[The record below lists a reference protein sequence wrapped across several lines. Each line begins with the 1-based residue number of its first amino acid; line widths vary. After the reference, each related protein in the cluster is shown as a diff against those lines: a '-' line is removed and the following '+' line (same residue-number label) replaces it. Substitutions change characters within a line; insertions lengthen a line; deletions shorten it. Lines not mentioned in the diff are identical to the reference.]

1 MTSRSPARRG
11 ALRFCALAAAAL
23 SIAAIGTGLPAAGQ
37 AQDLAIGLSGNVT
50 SMDPHFHNL
59 SPNSNVAA
67 HVYDRLVHHDERQR
81 VGPGLAVS
89 WRPLDDLTWEF
100 KLRPGVRF
108 HDGSEFGAE
117 DVVATLQRVP
127 WVPNSPSPFT
137 LYTRAIVATEVV
149 DPLTIRFRTRAPWP
163 LLPNDLATVA
173 IINRKMVEAPTGEF
187 NAARASIG
195 TGPFK
200 LVEFIPNDRITLIR
214 NDDYW
219 GPKPHWQKVTL
230 RIIVNDTART
240 AAMLA
245 GDVAMIEAVP
255 TTDLARLK
263 ASPQVSVQQVT
274 SNRLIY
280 LAMDQAR
287 DQSPFALDKA
297 GQPLA
302 ANPLRDLRVRRALS
316 KAINR
321 QAIVERL
328 FEGSAI
334 PAGGFLPDSFFGAS
348 PRLRP
353 DAFDIDG
360 ARRLLAEAGYPNGFA
375 LTIHGPNDRYP
386 NDDKVLQAIGPM
398 LTRIGIDT
406 KVQTLPWATFA
417 TQASA
422 PHYAYSVALLGWGSG
437 TGEVS
442 SPLRALV
449 GTPNREKGTGAAN
462 RGRYSN
468 PRVDELSDRAMG
480 TVDDA
485 ARERLL
491 HEASEIAIGDLG
503 IIPLYYQ
510 INTWATRRGLTYV
523 ARSDE
528 YSLAQFVRPAP

>member
-1 MTSRSPARRG
+1 MVSRGSR
-11 ALRFCALAAAAL
+11 ALLAFALVLGIAAA
-23 SIAAIGTGLPAAGQ
+23 PAAR
-37 AQDLAIGLSGNVT
+37 AQDLVIGVQSGAT
-50 SMDPHFHNL
+50 SIDPHFHAL
-59 SPNSNVAA
+59 APNAA
-67 HVYDRLVHHDERQR
+67 VRDHLFDRLVHQDEKQR
-81 VGPGLAVS
+81 LVPGLATA
-89 WRPLDDLTWEF
+89 WRSIDDLTWEF
-100 KLRPGVRF
+100 TLRRGVKF
-108 HDGSEFGAE
+108 HDGSEFGPE
-117 DVVATLQRVP
+117 DVIASFKRVP
-127 WVPNSPSPFT
+127 WVPNSPSSYAAFVRP
-137 LYTRAIVATEVV
+137 VV
-149 DPLTIRFRTRAPWP
+149 DIAVVDGHVLRMRTSAPAP
-163 LLPNDLATVA
+163 LLPTMLSAVA
-173 IINRKMVEAPTGEF
+173 IVNRKAVEAPTADF
-187 NAARASIG
+187 NSGKSAIG
-195 TGPFK
+195 TGPFRFA
-200 LVEFIPNDRITLIR
+200 EFVPNDRVVLAR
-214 NDDYW
+214 NDAYW
-219 GPKPHWQKVTL
+219 GPKPHWQKATL
-230 RIIVNDTART
+230 RIIVNDAART

-245 GDVAMIEAVP
+245 GDVGMIEAVP

-263 ASPQVSVQQVT
+263 ASPQVAVQQVT

-287 DQSPFALDKA
+287 DQTPHATDKS
-297 GQPLA
+297 GQALA
-302 ANPLRDLRVRRALS
+302 ANPLKDLRVRRALS

-334 PAGGFLPDSFFGAS
+334 PAGGFLPDGFFGVS

-353 DAFDIDG
+353 DALDIEG

-398 LTRIGIDT
+398 LNRVGIET

-422 PHYAYSVALLGWGSG
+422 PNYAYSVALLGWGSG

-468 PRVDELSDRAMG
+468 ARVDEISERAMG

-485 ARERLL
+485 AREKLL
-491 HEASEIAIGDLG
+491 QEASEIALGDLG

-510 INTWATRRGLTYV
+510 INTWATRKGLTYV

-528 YSLAQFVRPAP
+528 YTLAQFVTPGG

>member
-1 MTSRSPARRG
+1 MATFHPTRRG
-11 ALRFCALAAAAL
+11 ALRSAALATVAL
-23 SIAAIGTGLPAAGQ
+23 SGAGLPAAAQ
-37 AQDLAIGLSGNVT
+37 AQEISIGLSGNVT

-59 SPNSNVAA
+59 SPNNNVAA
-67 HVYDRLVHHDERQR
+67 HVFDRLVHHDERQR

-89 WRPLDDLTWEF
+89 WKPIDDLTWEF
-100 KLRPGVRF
+100 RLRPGVRF

-117 DVVATLQRVP
+117 DVVATLRRVP

-149 DPLTIRFRTRAPWP
+149 DKLTIRFRTRAPWP
-163 LLPNDLATVA
+163 LLPNDLATVSIVHRSMA
-173 IINRKMVEAPTGEF
+173 EAPTGEF

-195 TGPFK
+195 TGPFR
-200 LVEFIPNDRITLIR
+200 LVEFVPNDRVVLAR
-214 NDDYW
+214 NDAYW
-219 GPKPHWQKVTL
+219 GPRPHWQKATL
-230 RIIVNDTART
+230 RIIVNDAART

-245 GDVAMIEAVP
+245 GDVGMIEAVP

-263 ASPQVSVQQVT
+263 ASPQVAVQQVT

-287 DQSPFALDKA
+287 DQTPHATDKA
-297 GQPLA
+297 GQALA
-302 ANPLRDLRVRRALS
+302 ANPLKDLRVRRALS

-334 PAGGFLPDSFFGAS
+334 PAGGFLPDGFFGVS

-353 DAFDIDG
+353 DALDIEG

-398 LTRIGIDT
+398 LNRVGIET

-422 PHYAYSVALLGWGSG
+422 PNYAYSVALLGWGSG

-468 PRVDELSDRAMG
+468 ARVDEISERAMG

-485 ARERLL
+485 AREKLL
-491 HEASEIAIGDLG
+491 QEASEIALGDLG

-510 INTWATRRGLTYV
+510 INTWATRKGLTYV

-528 YSLAQFVRPAP
+528 YTLAQFVTPGG

>member
-353 DAFDIDG
+353 DAFDIDV

>member
-1 MTSRSPARRG
+1 MTLISTARRG
-11 ALRFCALAAAAL
+11 VLRLATFAAIALAGTVVSGAAL
-23 SIAAIGTGLPAAGQ
+23 
-37 AQDLAIGLSGNVT
+37 AQDLSIGLSGNIT

-59 SPNSNVAA
+59 SPNNNVAA
-67 HVYDRLVHHDERQR
+67 HIFDRLVQQDENQR
-81 VGPGLAVS
+81 VSPGLAVS
-89 WRPLDDLTWEF
+89 WKAIDDLTWEF
-100 KLRPGVRF
+100 KLRGDVKF

-117 DVVATLQRVP
+117 DVAASLKRIP

-137 LYTRAIVATEVV
+137 LYTRSIVDVQIV
-149 DPLTIRFRTRAPWP
+149 DPLTIRLKTRAPWP
-163 LLPNDLATVA
+163 LLPNDLATVS

-200 LVEFIPNDRITLIR
+200 LVEFIPNDRVTLAR
-214 NDDYW
+214 NDAYW

-230 RIIVNDTART
+230 RLIVNDAART
-240 AAMLA
+240 AAMLS
-245 GDVAMIEAVP
+245 GDVQMIEAVP
-255 TTDLARLK
+255 TTDLARLRN
-263 ASPQVSVQQVT
+263 SPQVTIHQIT
-274 SNRLIY
+274 SNRLIF

-287 DQSPFALDKA
+287 DQTPWITDKA

-302 ANPLRDLRVRRALS
+302 TNPLKDLRVRRALS

-321 QAIVERL
+321 QAIVERM

-348 PRLRP
+348 PRLKP
-353 DAFDIDG
+353 DALDVDG
-360 ARRLLAEAGYPNGFA
+360 ARKLLAEAGLPNGFV

-398 LTRIGIDT
+398 FNRIGIET

-417 TQASA
+417 SQASA
-422 PHYAYSVALLGWGSG
+422 PNYAYSVALLGWGAG

-449 GTPNREKGTGAAN
+449 GTPNRDRGTGAAN

-468 PRVDELSDRAMG
+468 AKVDELSEKAMG

-485 ARERLL
+485 AREKLL
-491 HEASEIAIGDLG
+491 QEASEIALGDLG

-510 INTWATRRGLTYV
+510 INTWATRKGLTYV

-528 YSLAQFVRPAP
+528 YSLAQFVKPSP

>member
-23 SIAAIGTGLPAAGQ
+23 SIAAIGAGLPAAAQ

-89 WRPLDDLTWEF
+89 WRPLDALTWEF

-149 DPLTIRFRTRAPWP
+149 DPLTIRFKTRAPWP

-200 LVEFIPNDRITLIR
+200 LVEFIPNDRVTLIR

-302 ANPLRDLRVRRALS
+302 TNPLKDLRVRRALS

-334 PAGGFLPDSFFGAS
+334 PAGGLLPGSFFGAS

-353 DAFDIDG
+353 DGFDIDG

-485 ARERLL
+485 AREKLL
-491 HEASEIAIGDLG
+491 HEASEIAIGELG

>member
-1 MTSRSPARRG
+1 MTHTHPSRRR
-11 ALRFCALAAAAL
+11 ALRLAALVATAL
-23 SIAAIGTGLPAAGQ
+23 SATALPVAAQ
-37 AQDLAIGLSGNVT
+37 AQDLSIGLSGNVT

-81 VGPGLAVS
+81 MGPGLALS
-89 WRPLDDLTWEF
+89 WTPIDDLTWEF

-117 DVVATLQRVP
+117 DVVATLKRVP

-137 LYTRAIVATEVV
+137 LYTRAIVATEIV
-149 DPLTIRFRTRAPWP
+149 DPLTIRFKTRAPWP

-187 NAARASIG
+187 NAARASVG

-200 LVEFIPNDRITLIR
+200 LVEFIPNDRITLAR
-214 NDDYW
+214 NDAYW

-230 RIIVNDTART
+230 RIIVNDAART
-240 AAMLA
+240 AAMLS
-245 GDVAMIEAVP
+245 GDVSMIEAVP
-255 TTDLARLK
+255 TNDLARLK
-263 ASPQVSVQQVT
+263 ASPQVAVQQVT

-287 DQSPFALDKA
+287 DQTPFATDKA
-297 GQPLA
+297 GQVLA
-302 ANPLRDLRVRRALS
+302 ANPLKDLRVRRALS

-321 QAIVERL
+321 QALVERM

-334 PAGGFLPDSFFGAS
+334 PAGGFLPDGFFGTS
-348 PRLRP
+348 PRLKP
-353 DAFDIDG
+353 DALDLDG
-360 ARRLLAEAGYPNGFA
+360 ARKLLAEAGYPNGFV

-398 LTRIGIDT
+398 FNRAGIDT

-417 TQASA
+417 SQASA
-422 PHYAYSVALLGWGSG
+422 PNYAYSVALLGWGSG

-468 PRVDELSDRAMG
+468 ARVDEISEKAMG

-485 ARERLL
+485 AREKLL
-491 HEASEIAIGDLG
+491 QEASEIALGDLG

-510 INTWATRRGLTYV
+510 INTWATRKGLTYV

-528 YSLAQFVRPAP
+528 YSLAQFVTPAP

>member
-1 MTSRSPARRG
+1 MSFAFRPRRR
-11 ALRFCALAAAAL
+11 ALQFAAFAMAGLLAG
-23 SIAAIGTGLPAAGQ
+23 IGLPAGAQ
-37 AQDLAIGLSGNVT
+37 AQDLSIGLSGNVT

-59 SPNSNVAA
+59 SPNNNVAA
-67 HVYDRLVHHDERQR
+67 HVFDRLVHHDERQR
-81 VGPGLAVS
+81 VGPGLALS
-89 WRPLDDLTWEF
+89 WRPIDDLTWEF

-137 LYTRAIVATEVV
+137 LYTRAIVSTEVV
-149 DPLTIRFRTRAPWP
+149 DPLTIRFKTRAPWP
-163 LLPNDLATVA
+163 LLPNDLATVS
-173 IINRKMVEAPTGEF
+173 IVNRKMFEAPTGEF

-200 LVEFIPNDRITLIR
+200 LVEFIPNDRVTLVR
-214 NDDYW
+214 NDAYW
-219 GPKPHWQKVTL
+219 GPKPHWQRVTL

-240 AAMLA
+240 AAMLS

-287 DQSPFALDKA
+287 DQTPHAADKA
-297 GQPLA
+297 GQALA
-302 ANPLRDLRVRRALS
+302 ANPLKDLRVRRALS
-316 KAINR
+316 KSINR

-353 DAFDIDG
+353 DAFDPEG

-398 LTRIGIDT
+398 FNRVGIDT
-406 KVQTLPWATFA
+406 KVQALPWATFA

-468 PRVDELSDRAMG
+468 ARVDELSDRAMG

-485 ARERLL
+485 AREKLL

-510 INTWATRRGLTYV
+510 INTWATRKGLTYV

-528 YSLAQFVRPAP
+528 YSLAQFVKPAP